1 MFCKSPC
8 QNTKQCKF
16 TQNTKQCKFTHSPC
30 QNANQC
36 TLTLNSQHFTY
47 FLVLRKSINLEK

>member
-8 QNTKQCKF
+8 QNTNQCKL
-16 TQNTKQCKFTHSPC
+16 THSPC

-36 TLTLNSQHFTY
+36 ILTLNSQHFTY
-47 FLVLRKSINLEK
+47 FLTLRKSINLEK

>member
-8 QNTKQCKF
+8 QNTNQY
-16 TQNTKQCKFTHSPC
+16 KFTHSPC

>member
-8 QNTKQCKF
+8 QNTYQCKL
-16 TQNTKQCKFTHSPC
+16 THSPC

-47 FLVLRKSINLEK
+47 FLELRKSINLEK

>member
-8 QNTKQCKF
+8 KNTYQCKL
-16 TQNTKQCKFTHSPC
+16 THSSC

-36 TLTLNSQHFTY
+36 TFTLNSQHFTY
-47 FLVLRKSINLEK
+47 FLALRKSINLEK